1 MKINKFFGLTTAA
14 ATAALIATLFATA
27 ANATTLEDV
36 RSLEFVNCGVSQGL
50 PGFSKADRNGK
61 WTGLDVDLCRAIAAA
76 VLGSAEKV
84 KFTPLTT
91 KERFT
96 ALQSGEVDVLAR
108 NTTWT
113 LVRDTALGL
122 NFAGVNYY
130 DGQGF
135 MVRKDIGLKSA
146 KELSG
151 AAVCFT
157 IGTTTELNLAD
168 FFRAN
173 KMDYRPVKFEISTAA
188 VAAYDAGK
196 CDAYTTD
203 RSALAAWRITLKEP
217 DAHIILPEVISKE
230 PLGPVVRHGDDQWL
244 DLVKWSLYAMLEAEE
259 NGVSSK
265 NVDQMKDSRN
275 PVVRRLLGIEG
286 NMGKHLG
293 VDNGWAYRIVKQVG
307 NYAESYERNVGPN
320 SPLRLPRG
328 VNKLWKDGGL
338 HYPMPVR

>member
-1 MKINKFFGLTTAA
+1 MKINKFFGLTAA
-14 ATAALIATLFATA
+14 VATAALIATA

-36 RSLEFVNCGVSQGL
+36 QHLGFVNCGVSEGL
-50 PGFSKADRNGK
+50 LGFSKADTNGK
-61 WTGLDVDLCRAIAAA
+61 WMGLDVDVCRAIAAA

-84 KFTPLTT
+84 KFTPLTD

-96 ALQSGEVDVLAR
+96 ALQSGEVDVLVR

-113 LVRDTALGL
+113 LLRDTALGL

-135 MVRKDIGLKSA
+135 MVRKDLGLKSA

-151 AAVCFT
+151 AAVCVT
-157 IGTTTELNLAD
+157 SATTTERNLAD
-168 FFRAN
+168 FFRVNA
-173 KMDYRPVKFEISTAA
+173 KEYRPVAFESSATA

-196 CDAYTTD
+196 CDAYTSD
-203 RSALAAWRITLKEP
+203 RSALAAWRLTLKEP
-217 DAHIILPEVISKE
+217 DAHIILPDVISKE

-244 DLVKWSLYAMLEAEE
+244 DLVRWTLYAMLEAEE
-259 NGVSSK
+259 SGVDSK
-265 NVDQMKDSRN
+265 NVDQMKESKS
-275 PVVRRLLGIEG
+275 PVVRRLLGVEG
-286 NMGKHLG
+286 NMGKNLG
-293 VDNGWAYRIVKQVG
+293 VDNGWAYRIIKQVG

-338 HYPMPVR
+338 HYPMPFR